1 VLKEATAPQ
10 IGVFDADA
18 LYAYFQA
25 NSPIA
30 PMAPDRIKRLN

>member
-10 IGVFDADA
+10 IGIYDADA
-18 LYAYFQA
+18 LYTYFQT
-25 NSPIA
+25 NNPIA